1 MDFFKILGAL
11 PANAA
16 RIKRTIELIQPILKM
31 YLANAGEIE
40 TNVKMLSE
48 AFGLA
53 EAPTKDG
60 AIPARYDVQWIQR
73 QLNKYLGTNID
84 LDGKYGESTKQAVE
98 AFQKRQ
104 NLPVDG
110 WVGPQT
116 AERLEQ
122 VK

>member
-11 PANAA
+11 PAQAA
-16 RIKRTIELIQPILKM
+16 RIKHTSELVQSVLPVLH
-31 YLANAGEIE
+31 EIE
-40 TNVKMLSE
+40 VNAKMLAE

-73 QLNKYLGTNID
+73 QLNKYLGTSIEP
-84 LDGKYGESTKQAVE
+84 DGKYGESTKQAVE

-104 NLPVDG
+104 GLPVDG
-110 WVGPQT
+110 WVGPAT

>member
-1 MDFFKILGAL
+1 
-11 PANAA
+11 
-16 RIKRTIELIQPILKM
+16 
-31 YLANAGEIE
+31 
-40 TNVKMLSE
+40 MLSE

-53 EAPTKDG
+53 DAPTKDG

-84 LDGKYGESTKQAVE
+84 LDGHYGESTKSAVE

-110 WVGPQT
+110 WVGPAT

>member
-1 MDFFKILGAL
+1 MDFFRLLGAL

-16 RIKRTIELIQPILKM
+16 RIKRTVELIQPILKL

-53 EAPTKDG
+53 DAPTKDG

-84 LDGKYGESTKQAVE
+84 LDGHYGESTKSAVE

-110 WVGPQT
+110 WVGPAT

>member
-1 MDFFKILGAL
+1 MDFFKLLGAL

-16 RIKRTIELIQPILKM
+16 RIKRTVELIQPILKL
-31 YLANAGEIE
+31 YLANASEIE

-73 QLNKYLGTNID
+73 QLNKYLSTNID
-84 LDGKYGESTKQAVE
+84 LDGKYGESTKSAVE
-98 AFQKRQ
+98 TFQKRQ

-110 WVGPQT
+110 WVGPAT

>member
-1 MDFFKILGAL
+1 MDFFRLLGAL

-16 RIKRTIELIQPILKM
+16 RIKRTVELIQPILKL

-84 LDGKYGESTKQAVE
+84 LDGKYGESTKSAVE
-98 AFQKRQ
+98 TFQKRQ

-110 WVGPQT
+110 WVGPAT

>member
-1 MDFFKILGAL
+1 MDFFKLLGAL

-16 RIKRTIELIQPILKM
+16 RIKRTVELIQPILKL

-84 LDGKYGESTKQAVE
+84 LDGKYGESTKSAVE
-98 AFQKRQ
+98 TFQKRQ

-110 WVGPQT
+110 WVGPAT